1 MVQGFLTS
9 THDITWQTK
18 ANAEPFYQLRLNEN
32 DFFMVGDVD
41 EVAAKNK
48 DKKAAY
54 EQTLAEE
61 GA

>member
-1 MVQGFLTS
+1 MEGRSVDLEKTIDGCERILAGEF
-9 THDITWQTK
+9 
-18 ANAEPFYQLRLNEN
+18 NYLNEN

-61 GA
+61 SA